1 MRLGGA
7 LAGEVFDQISLPLAG
22 RVAGAE
28 FVVTLVAEDDH
39 GASDPASVT
48 LTWEGA
54 SAAQKKVALY
64 VLAVGVSD
72 YASEP
77 PRDLDYAAK
86 DADDL
91 VRELLRQ
98 KELGLYRDVQVQA
111 LTDKDASLLDIL
123 GGLDW
128 LRQQVS
134 EGDVAIVF
142 FAGHGIDEGFDYY
155 FLPHSVEIR
164 TGAQLGA
171 TGLGKSMLLAQLG
184 AIYNK
189 GAKVL
194 AFIDTCYSGAQ
205 PEGARAGLPADV
217 DKLASDL
224 ASAGNGIVVF
234 TSSTGREVAYEDPG
248 WQNGAFTE
256 ALLEALAG
264 KAKPGDRHLSLSDL
278 KRYLPDRVK
287 ELTDGKQT
295 PQVYNETK
303 LEIDAPIFVLR

>member
-1 MRLGGA
+1 MG
-7 LAGEVFDQISLPLAG
+7 
-22 RVAGAE
+22 
-28 FVVTLVAEDDH
+28 
-39 GASDPASVT
+39 
-48 LTWEGA
+48 
-54 SAAQKKVALY
+54 
-64 VLAVGVSD
+64 
-72 YASEP
+72 
-77 PRDLDYAAK
+77 
-86 DADDL
+86 
-91 VRELLRQ
+91 
-98 KELGLYRDVQVQA
+98 
-111 LTDKDASLLDIL
+111 
-123 GGLDW
+123 
-128 LRQQVS
+128 
-134 EGDVAIVF
+134 EGDVAIMF

-217 DKLASDL
+217 DKLAAEL

-234 TSSTGREVAYEDPG
+234 TSSTGREVAYEDPR

-278 KRYLPDRVK
+278 KRYLPGRVK

-303 LEIDAPIFVLR
+303 LEIDAPIFVLH